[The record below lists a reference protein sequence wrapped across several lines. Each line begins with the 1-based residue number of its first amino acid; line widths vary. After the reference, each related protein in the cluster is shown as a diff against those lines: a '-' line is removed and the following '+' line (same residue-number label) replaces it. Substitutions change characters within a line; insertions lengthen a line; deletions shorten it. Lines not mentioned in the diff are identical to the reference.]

1 VKAALHGHPLTGWD
15 DLVVIC
21 AANNW
26 DDVKR
31 GDRHMAERL
40 VAHAPI
46 LYVDPPQSH
55 LTRFGGRT
63 AFPTPR
69 PRLRSVAPGIARYT
83 PVVAPKPMHPRMVG
97 TTARIVRHELAGA
110 VRRLGGRVHAVI
122 TTWLFIDAYGL
133 CDERRRVYW
142 WRDDPVA
149 AAPLWGFDA
158 ARLARGEERLA
169 RSSDLLVAVSA
180 DAARRWGERGV
191 STAFLPNGC
200 DAQAFAAVDDA
211 DDPPDVDL
219 PGPVA
224 GFVGQIN
231 DRTDLALLEAVA
243 DTRMSLLIV
252 GPRDPMFEPERFG
265 RLVARP
271 NVAYVGPRPFDSLA
285 SYLKLV
291 DVGLVPYALTEFNRG
306 SFPLKA
312 LEYLAAGR
320 PVVATPLP
328 ALRWLD
334 TDLIALH
341 ETPQAFA
348 AAAMHA
354 APHARDPVRVERR
367 RALAARHSWSER
379 ADRMAEL
386 LELPGHA
393 AELEAA

>member
-1 VKAALHGHPLTGWD
+1 VTAALEGHPRSGWD

-40 VAHAPI
+40 VEHAPI

-69 PRLRSVAPGIARYT
+69 PRLRPAAPGIARYT

-97 TTARIVRHELAGA
+97 TTARIVRRELAGA
-110 VRRLGGRVHAVI
+110 VRRLGGSVHAVI
-122 TTWLFIDAYGL
+122 TTWLFVDAYGV

-149 AAPLWGFDA
+149 AAHLWGFDA
-158 ARLARGEERLA
+158 ERLARGEERLA
-169 RSSDLLVAVSA
+169 RSSDVLVAVSA
-180 DAARRWGERGV
+180 DAARRWAERGV
-191 STAFLPNGC
+191 PTAFLPNGC
-200 DAQAFAAVDDA
+200 DAEAFAAVDEA
-211 DDPPDVDL
+211 EDPTDVDL

-243 DTRMSLLIV
+243 DTGMSLLIV
-252 GPRDPMFEPERFG
+252 GPRDPSYEPERFG
-265 RLVARP
+265 SLVARP
-271 NVAYVGPRPFDSLA
+271 NVAYVGPRPFDALA
-285 SYLKLV
+285 PYLKLI
-291 DVGLVPYALTEFNRG
+291 DVGLVPYAMSEFNRG

-334 TDLIALH
+334 TDLVELH
-341 ETPQAFA
+341 ETPYAFA
-348 AAAMHA
+348 TATRQAAV
-354 APHARDPVRVERR
+354 HARDPVRVERR

-379 ADRMAEL
+379 AERMAQL